1 MSQKGMKETRQVGIP
16 DAKECDTRHSINS
29 GKRHSYSSLYLTAV
43 QKT

>member
-1 MSQKGMKETRQVGIP
+1 MSQKGMKETRQVGTP

-29 GKRHSYSSLYLTAV
+29 GKRHPYSSLYLTAV